1 MAKRRKSSFLRL
13 LYVVF
18 IIAFTLIIGVTLL
31 SQRAKLRQ
39 IEKEIARQKQRSI
52 ELELEKNRLM
62 LLASYAE
69 CEGFSRDIIRN
80 KLGYISPEEVVFQFE

>member
-1 MAKRRKSSFLRL
+1 MLC
-13 LYVVF
+13 
-18 IIAFTLIIGVTLL
+18 LL
-31 SQRAKLRQ
+31 SLYADIRHYSLSKGKLRQ

>member
-18 IIAFTLIIGVTLL
+18 IIAFTLIIGITLL

-69 CEGFSRDIIRN
+69 CEGFRRDIIRN